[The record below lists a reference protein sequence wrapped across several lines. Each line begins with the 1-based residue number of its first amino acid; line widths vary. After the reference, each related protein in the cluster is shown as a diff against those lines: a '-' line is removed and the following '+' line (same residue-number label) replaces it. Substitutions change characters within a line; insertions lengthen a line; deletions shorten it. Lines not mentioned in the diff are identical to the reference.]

1 LFTWLS
7 YPLIP
12 LLELMR
18 LPEAAAAAP
27 ALLVGF
33 AEMFLPAVLASNI
46 ESELTKF
53 VVITVSISQ
62 LIYMS
67 EVGVLIMKTRIPL
80 NFVRLVQ
87 IFLIR
92 TAITLP
98 VATIAAHWFVF

>member
-1 LFTWLS
+1 
-7 YPLIP
+7 
-12 LLELMR
+12 MR
-18 LPEAAAAAP
+18 LPEASAAAP
-27 ALLVGF
+27 AFLVGF

-80 NFVRLVQ
+80 NFGTLIQ

-98 VATIAAHWFVF
+98 IAIVAARWFVF

>member
-1 LFTWLS
+1 
-7 YPLIP
+7 
-12 LLELMR
+12 MR
-18 LPEAAAAAP
+18 LPEATAAAP
-27 ALLVGF
+27 AFLVGF

-80 NFVRLVQ
+80 NFGRLVQ

-92 TAITLP
+92 TAIALP
-98 VATIAAHWFVF
+98 IAIVAARWFVF

>member
-1 LFTWLS
+1 
-7 YPLIP
+7 
-12 LLELMR
+12 MR

-33 AEMFLPAVLASNI
+33 AEMFLPAVLASRI

-62 LIYMS
+62 LVYMS
-67 EVGVLIMKTRIPL
+67 EVGVLIIKTRIPL
-80 NFVRLVQ
+80 NLAKLVL
-87 IFLIR
+87 IFLLR

-98 VATIAAHWFVF
+98 VAVIAAHWFVF